1 MYTPPKLTWIPQN
14 HGLENVTPFKYGNFW
29 LNFWVYVIMLTSTVL
44 ISALASWERVVVIIP
59 WYNPPKKRYP
69 KQPTS
74 SPFFHFSNMGVSVNG
89 GFSRQ
94 IIHLIIGFSII
105 NHPFWGTTIFGN
117 THMLLLF
124 ANPGYEF
131 HANRLRLQ
139 VFGLRFR
146 WWCYTGTPRH
156 LGSNRMIW
164 RGVQPRG

>member
-1 MYTPPKLTWIPQN
+1 
-14 HGLENVTPFKYGNFW
+14 
-29 LNFWVYVIMLTSTVL
+29 MLTSTVL
-44 ISALASWERVVVIIP
+44 ISALASWERVEVIIP
-59 WYNPPKKRYP
+59 WYNPPKKDTLNNP
-69 KQPTS
+69 PVAL
-74 SPFFHFSNMGVSVNG
+74 FFNFSNMGVAVNG

-117 THMLLLF
+117 THMLVLF

-146 WWCYTGTPRH
+146 W
-156 LGSNRMIW
+156 
-164 RGVQPRG
+164 